1 MTKKTTQPYF
11 HSLILIGLTSVGLM
25 LVGSWAYATVA
36 NRVWFW
42 LPMLLGLM
50 AQGFFFYG
58 LLHFYQQAQSQLN
71 NLEGKV
77 AQRTADLVTVNRERD
92 AFLAVLTH
100 DMKSPLTTIGLYGN
114 MIKEHPRII
123 LDRPH
128 LPEILLRSQA
138 QLLNIVENIQ
148 DLESWRAGPE
158 VRLRHEAF
166 DLAALLLALVENLR
180 LQARLQNID
189 LSYAGAPLLPVS
201 ADRVMMERVF
211 TNLISNAVK
220 YTPAGGTIYVRAHQT
235 GRTALIE
242 VEDTGLGIPAADL
255 PHIFD
260 RFHRVADH
268 KDKAAGT
275 GLGLA
280 VARALVEAHQ
290 GQIAVVSEVGVG
302 SCFTVSLP
310 CALTGE
316 APVSPQLEPA
326 EFVATP

>member
-42 LPMLLGLM
+42 LPMLLGLL

-220 YTPAGGTIYVRAHQT
+220 YTPPG
-235 GRTALIE
+235 
-242 VEDTGLGIPAADL
+242 
-255 PHIFD
+255 
-260 RFHRVADH
+260 
-268 KDKAAGT
+268 
-275 GLGLA
+275 
-280 VARALVEAHQ
+280 
-290 GQIAVVSEVGVG
+290 
-302 SCFTVSLP
+302 
-310 CALTGE
+310 
-316 APVSPQLEPA
+316 
-326 EFVATP
+326 